1 MEERQSVE
9 IKALFAQAQDFC
21 EYAKKFRAKGQFTSL
36 GLPDRKKLDVTLNQT
51 LVEAQRLLQLIK
63 VHCSYCR
70 RTGGKLQGECTQCG
84 EEVCTLC
91 GVEINGKFVH
101 RDICA
106 RFFHE

>member
-1 MEERQSVE
+1 MEETPSVE

-21 EYAKKFRAKGQFTSL
+21 ERAKKFRTKGQFTSI
-36 GLPDRKKLDVTLNQT
+36 GLEDRKKLDVTLNQT
-51 LVEAQRLLQLIK
+51 LEEAERLLQLIK
-63 VHCSYCR
+63 VLCSYCR
-70 RTGGKLQGECTQCG
+70 RAGGKSQGECSQCG

-91 GVEINGKFVH
+91 GVEINGQFVH